1 VARGRRGG
9 GARVERFPGGARLV
23 EADVVLSEVRSAPG
37 PTHDLFDLLA
47 AAVVALSPGP
57 RLALLGFAAGGVLAP
72 LRGMGWEHPVEA
84 VDLDLSGVA
93 LFRELCG
100 DWAGEVRVDRE
111 DALAWLARRRR
122 RFDAI
127 LEDLSVPGIDGGTKP
142 PVSLDGLP
150 ELIPRR
156 LVPGGVAVVNLLPVT
171 GMGWGEIVAAAGS
184 CYPARL
190 LVEFEL
196 WENRVLLGGDALP
209 PAREAGRRIRERLRA
224 LGSREA
230 DRIRVRT
237 LPPGPAAPRA

>member
-1 VARGRRGG
+1 VARERRHGG
-9 GARVERFPGGARLV
+9 PRVERFPGGARLV
-23 EADVVLSEVRSAPG
+23 EADVVLSEVRAVPG

-47 AAVVALSPGP
+47 AAVVTLAPGP
-57 RLALLGFAAGGVLAP
+57 RLALLGFAAGGILAP
-72 LRGMGWEHPVEA
+72 LRGMGWDHPVAA
-84 VDLDLSGVA
+84 VDLDLSGVR
-93 LFRELCG
+93 LFRELCSS
-100 DWAGEVRVDRE
+100 WAGDVRVDRE

-156 LVPGGVAVVNLLPVT
+156 LAPGGIAVVNLLPVT
-171 GMGWGEIVAAAGS
+171 GMGWGEIVDAAGAH
-184 CYPARL
+184 YPARL

-196 WENRVLLGGDALP
+196 WENRVLLGGETLP
-209 PAREAGRRIRERLRA
+209 PARETGRRIRNRLQA

-230 DRIRVRT
+230 HRLRVRT
-237 LPPGPAAPRA
+237 LPPGPGART

>member
-1 VARGRRGG
+1 VARPGRGG
-9 GARVERFPGGARLV
+9 GPRIERFPGGARLV
-23 EADVVLSEVRSAPG
+23 EADVVLSEVRAAPG

-47 AAVVALSPGP
+47 AAIVALAPGP
-57 RLALLGFAAGGVLAP
+57 RLALLGFAAGGILAP

-84 VDLDLSGVA
+84 VDLDLAGVP

-100 DWAGEVRVDRE
+100 AWAGEVRVDRD

-150 ELIPRR
+150 GLIPRR
-156 LVPGGVAVVNLLPVT
+156 LAPGGIAVVNLLPVT
-171 GMGWGEIVAAAGS
+171 GMGWGEIVALAGAH
-184 CYPARL
+184 YRTRL

-196 WENRVLLGGDALP
+196 WENRVLVGGDALP
-209 PAREAGRRIRERLRA
+209 PARQAGRRIRDRLRA

-230 DRIRVRT
+230 DRLRVRS
-237 LPPGPAAPRA
+237 LPPGPGGRR